1 MPEFF
6 GRLRRSF
13 LRKKILQQLDQR
25 VPGAYT
31 DPLCQ
36 AFLVRRREQ
45 TGLNG
50 KDFDCFSGFP
60 VQKRQLSA
68 VMPRTSQDRSSA
80 KSAFFT
86 FFSIASYGCLLSD
99 SISRILWFINKL
111 GLSFLARICY
121 SCMNGSVPCER
132 FPTRNDSSRRRP
144 GYRRYPNGK

>member
-1 MPEFF
+1 MLEFF

-13 LRKKILQQLDQR
+13 LRKKILQQPDQR

-68 VMPRTSQDRSSA
+68 VDAQDEPGQKQRKERVLYIFFHSVLWMPP
-80 KSAFFT
+80 F
-86 FFSIASYGCLLSD
+86 G
-99 SISRILWFINKL
+99 
-111 GLSFLARICY
+111 
-121 SCMNGSVPCER
+121 
-132 FPTRNDSSRRRP
+132 
-144 GYRRYPNGK
+144 